1 MKKSSSLLNYNYI
14 SNGLKNKLPKITKNP
29 WLTNSSTA
37 SDYKYIRGEKFLP
50 KNYIILNRE
59 KLKNIENNYYD
70 MRYLLN
76 DKINRLEKN
85 QRRFNEIL
93 KYTLEQNRMQN
104 DINSFN
110 YNKHIQNYRDKNR
123 EDKDYLLK
131 VLNQMPEMIEK
142 KIDRIFQDEY
152 ESSQNQKQFVE
163 NLKERMLSE
172 MQYQRRYDYMKY
184 RQQLKEIMMLKENE
198 EKEKMRLLNEMR
210 EQKLKYKLK
219 EMKHQNEMI
228 RNNNQNPFYGFPPI
242 FPINFPSQQ
251 NNSIGS
257 SIDEF
262 MKMFLFKEMMG
273 SLQKYND
280 YQNYTSD
287 FLPNIYNDLDD
298 MEDFRKYKKYKD
310 RNRRR
315 KKKYKSLDSDII
327 GNYRKYRGN
336 GGYSYNNSKVPFIN
350 TGKSLSKMKES
361 NTNNKMRFMTSHL
374 SNNNNEK
381 KETKETKK
389 TKDTKEKKKKKKKK
403 KKETSSEESES
414 KKSSEDDDSSS
425 SGGSEDSNENSED
438 DDNNS
443 NSEDNSDT
451 SNGGKKDANNNT
463 KEKSEEKKE
472 DKKEEKKEE
481 TKEEKKEENDNN
493 NNNKENNDKKD
504 EEAQK
509 PILNLAETPQQ
520 N

>member
-1 MKKSSSLLNYNYI
+1 MKKSSSLLNYRYI
-14 SNGLKNKLPKITKNP
+14 SNGLKSKLPKITKNP

-50 KNYIILNRE
+50 KNYIIMNRE

-85 QRRFNEIL
+85 QRRFNDIL
-93 KYTLEQNRMQN
+93 KYSLEQNRMQN

-298 MEDFRKYKKYKD
+298 MDDFREYKKYKD

-315 KKKYKSLDSDII
+315 EKKYRSLDSDIF
-327 GNYRKYRGN
+327 GNYRKYREN
-336 GGYSYNNSKVPFIN
+336 GGYPYNDSKVPFIN

-381 KETKETKK
+381 KETKETKETKK
-389 TKDTKEKKKKKKKK
+389 TKDTKEKKKKKK

-425 SGGSEDSNENSED
+425 SDGSEDSNENSED
-438 DDNNS
+438 DDDNNS
-443 NSEDNSDT
+443 NSEDS
-451 SNGGKKDANNNT
+451 GKKDANNNT

-481 TKEEKKEENDNN
+481 TKEEKKEEKKEENDNN